1 LFNEAARVIAIS
13 LDDYAVR
20 SWAHTFQSLVPVDL
34 PIAADAGL
42 ALPALLAAVQDRLAR
57 DPRAAERRKRAERLA
72 ARHAGLLAEW
82 QAAAQLQ
89 RAPPPPAP
97 PGFPA
102 EGWA

>member
-1 LFNEAARVIAIS
+1 PRAVRLFNEAARVIAIS

-42 ALPALLAAVQDRLAR
+42 ALPPLLAAVQDRLAR

-72 ARHAGLLAEW
+72 ARHAGLLNGW
-82 QAAAQLQ
+82 QATAELHG
-89 RAPPPPAP
+89 PPTPLTPA
-97 PGFPA
+97 GVA
-102 EGWA
+102 